1 VLYEHQ
7 FLSETRLS
15 GPCVC
20 AGTSTH
26 ECALQTLGF
35 QFISSLF
42 PERAPAGQEVLLAY
56 YGGAQNSR
64 VEELAQVSLNTVGFR
79 SPSHPL
85 PLPRHML
92 FSRFFGKYSLH
103 DARV

>member
-1 VLYEHQ
+1 MLYEHQ

-42 PERAPAGQEVLLAY
+42 PERAPAGQELLLAY
-56 YGGAQNSR
+56 YGGAQNSP
-64 VEELAQVSLNTVGFR
+64 VKDLAQVKLFEHSRLPLSL
-79 SPSHPL
+79 SPSSTPPPYAIQQIFWEIL
-85 PLPRHML
+85 P
-92 FSRFFGKYSLH
+92 
-103 DARV
+103 A